1 MADPS
6 TLSDQEILAKVIA
19 QPESEQIAESLGM
32 NVEDYA
38 KRVLFYVRNP
48 KQQPVVEVM
57 SDEEAREAGM
67 PSAAECVLLLDR
79 AIDDAER
86 EEQAH
91 YAGFDDDEKSAAT
104 TTGGSAKKRA
114 PRIGEARGAVLGE
127 ESLRQEVTD
136 ARRRHRTS
144 GGLAEAARHQESKEG
159 KAVASKGAATKPP
172 NG

>member
-6 TLSDQEILAKVIA
+6 TLSDQEILAKVVA
-19 QPESEQIAESLGM
+19 QPESEQIAESLGI

-38 KRVLFYVRNP
+38 KRVLFYLRHPN
-48 KQQPVVEVM
+48 QQPVVEIM
-57 SDEEAREAGM
+57 SDDEAREAGM
-67 PSAAECVLLLDR
+67 PLAAECVLLLDR
-79 AIDDAER
+79 AIEEAER

-136 ARRRHRTS
+136 VRRRHRTS
-144 GGLAEAARHQESKEG
+144 GGLAEAARHRESKEG
-159 KAVASKGAATKPP
+159 KGAVPKVAAKKSPA
-172 NG
+172 